1 MEEDSTKNISAEE
14 TAQML
19 NVADKRVH
27 FKVHITIFIV
37 INAIMWALW
46 FTLFSAIVTSET
58 IRAAI
63 LKVFVCVTLVWLLLV
78 ILHYCIAYKWNKTFV
93 EKELKKMRNK
103 RYFPISRIC
112 SIFAEKIYDILNP
125 NKERPFVDGKACHH
139 GHPQCDGRFIL

>member
-1 MEEDSTKNISAEE
+1 
-14 TAQML
+14 ML

-46 FTLFSAIVTSET
+46 FTLFNAIVTSET

-63 LKVFVCVTLVWLLLV
+63 LKVFICVTLVWLLLL

-93 EKELKKMRNK
+93 EKELKKMRNMREK
-103 RYFPISRIC
+103 QLKEIEKLKAKI
-112 SIFAEKIYDILNP
+112 AET
-125 NKERPFVDGKACHH
+125 KAKNQA
-139 GHPQCDGRFIL
+139 GQAQGGN

>member
-46 FTLFSAIVTSET
+46 FTLFNAIVTSET

-63 LKVFVCVTLVWLLLV
+63 LKVFICVTLVWLLLL

-93 EKELKKMRNK
+93 EKELKKMRNMHEK
-103 RYFPISRIC
+103 QLKEIEKLKAKI
-112 SIFAEKIYDILNP
+112 AET
-125 NKERPFVDGKACHH
+125 KAKNQA
-139 GHPQCDGRFIL
+139 GPAQGGN